1 MSIMTTLITMKTST
15 LTTSCR
21 LSNQRRGQWY
31 GSSGMSNRRTCSQDR
46 RNLQEAGIS
55 KMSLLIMN
63 LNKSI
68 HQRETQGWRAN
79 NWAWRAQLIRVKK
92 LQVHR
97 SSGTA
102 FTCGRRQLR
111 IKVSSSHPDLS
122 CSRSILFLI
131 FHQIFANAMMIE
143 QLY

>member
-68 HQRETQGWRAN
+68 HQRDTGVTSK
-79 NWAWRAQLIRVKK
+79 QLSIKRLK
-92 LQVHR
+92 LIPKPSQEVTGA
-97 SSGTA
+97 SKLKDS
-102 FTCGRRQLR
+102 
-111 IKVSSSHPDLS
+111 
-122 CSRSILFLI
+122 
-131 FHQIFANAMMIE
+131 
-143 QLY
+143 LYMW